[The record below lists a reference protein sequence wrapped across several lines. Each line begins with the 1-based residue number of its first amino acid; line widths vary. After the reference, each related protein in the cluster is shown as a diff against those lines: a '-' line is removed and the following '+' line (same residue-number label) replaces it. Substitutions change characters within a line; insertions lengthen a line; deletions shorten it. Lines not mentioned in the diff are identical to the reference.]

1 MKRVVKE
8 FDKSIY
14 VIDIMF
20 YTIMTAIGFFLLSSE
35 VSAKLEIYQYTVSI
49 FFIIA
54 FFSLLSYFL
63 NRRKDD
69 YEFLYFGL
77 INICVAAFILVNRI
91 SSDIYYIIG
100 NSILFY
106 VLSFG
111 LNKIVSCYRL
121 IKNKNLNYIPKTAI
135 TVLIVILSCF
145 VIYELKGKIDV
156 AYMIFGY
163 YFIGFGLLS
172 LIEVLLIILLN
183 GKTFRKELIE
193 VLNYDEVKP
202 MEKKVTM
209 RPIKKVASKRIV
221 PKTKSELEPKKKKRK
236 RKKKTTKED
245 NE

>member
-1 MKRVVKE
+1 MKSVVKE

-35 VSAKLEIYQYTVSI
+35 VSAKLEIFQYTVSI

-77 INICVAAFILVNRI
+77 INICVAVFILVNRI

-106 VLSFG
+106 VLAFG

-202 MEKKVTM
+202 TEKKNT
-209 RPIKKVASKRIV
+209 PKRIRQV
-221 PKTKSELEPKKKKRK
+221 NKKRISPKTQEELEPKKKKKK
-236 RKKKTTKED
+236 RKKKTQKDD
-245 NE
+245 N

>member
-236 RKKKTTKED
+236 RKKKTKKED